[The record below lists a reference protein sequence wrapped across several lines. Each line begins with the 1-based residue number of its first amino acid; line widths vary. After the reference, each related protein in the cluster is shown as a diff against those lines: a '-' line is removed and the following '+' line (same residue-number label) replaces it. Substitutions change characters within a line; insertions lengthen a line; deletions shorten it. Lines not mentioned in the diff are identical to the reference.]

1 MISSPEPDTY
11 GPYARASLLADY
23 VELLA
28 LKGQPVR
35 RTTVADFLADSGAGW
50 DLELIQPAENDD
62 PDGQMDGLAE
72 RIAVADERASIVF
85 RQLDERRHVLTD
97 HYPFEIADDEISL
110 GPDVDHES
118 NAYVAVLALTIAHA
132 FQVEAPSRPEILFEE
147 TVTDVLRERGL
158 SSVGFA
164 AVRRECGS
172 FEAALATAC
181 REIGLRAA
189 PDAAPRR
196 KQAHDEGVDVLCHL
210 GWEQDLRRWEQD
222 LRPGSWG
229 FIGQVTVARSDRWDQ
244 KIKEPSPAPWA
255 KRIGTRIRPLPFLA
269 VPHHVELPM
278 MERLTEEGQ
287 AVVLDRLRLVRF
299 KEEIKAGELEIV
311 RAVVGEEVE
320 PLMG

>member
-35 RTTVADFLADSGAGW
+35 RATVADFLANSGAGW
-50 DLELIQPAENDD
+50 DLELIQPAGNDH

-72 RIAVADERASIVF
+72 RNAVADERASIVF
-85 RQLDERRHVLTD
+85 CQLDERRHVLAG
-97 HYPFEIADDEISL
+97 HYPFEIAGDQVSF
-110 GPDVDHES
+110 GPGVNCES

-132 FQVEAPSRPEILFEE
+132 FQVSTPSRPEVLFEA
-147 TVTDVLRERGL
+147 TVTSVLRERGL

-164 AVRRECGS
+164 ALRRECGS

-181 REIGLRAA
+181 REIGLRAV
-189 PDAAPRR
+189 PNAAPRR
-196 KQAHDEGVDVLCHL
+196 KRAHDEGVDVLCHL
-210 GWEQDLRRWEQD
+210 GWEQDP
-222 LRPGSWG
+222 RPGSWG
-229 FIGQVTVARSDRWDQ
+229 FIGQVTVARSDSWDR

-255 KRIGTRIRPLPFLA
+255 RRMGTWIRPLPFLA
-269 VPHHVELPM
+269 VPHHVEVPM
-278 MERLTEEGQ
+278 MEWLTEEGQ

-299 KEEIKAGELEIV
+299 KEEIKADELEIV

>member
-35 RTTVADFLADSGAGW
+35 RATVADFLADSGAGW
-50 DLELIQPAENDD
+50 DLELIRPAENGN

-72 RIAVADERASIVF
+72 RNAVADERASVVF
-85 RQLDERRHVLTD
+85 CQLDERRHVLAG
-97 HYPFEIADDEISL
+97 HYPFEIAGDQVSF
-110 GPDVDHES
+110 GPGVNCES

-132 FQVEAPSRPEILFEE
+132 FQVVSPSRPEVLFEA
-147 TVTDVLRERGL
+147 TVTSVLQERGL
-158 SSVGFA
+158 SSIGFA
-164 AVRRECGS
+164 ALRRECGS
-172 FEAALATAC
+172 FEAALTTAC

-196 KQAHDEGVDVLCHL
+196 KRAHDEGVDVLCHL
-210 GWEQDLRRWEQD
+210 GWEQDP
-222 LRPGSWG
+222 RPGSWG
-229 FIGQVTVARSDRWDQ
+229 FIGQVTVARSDSWDR

-255 KRIGTRIRPLPFLA
+255 RRMGTWIRPLPFLA
-269 VPHHVELPM
+269 VPHHVERPM
-278 MERLTEEGQ
+278 MEWLTEEGQ

-299 KEEIKAGELEIV
+299 KEEIKADELEIV

>member
-35 RTTVADFLADSGAGW
+35 RATVADFLADSGAGW

-85 RQLDERRHVLTD
+85 HQLDERHHVLTD

-132 FQVEAPSRPEILFEE
+132 FQVATPSRPEVLFEE

-164 AVRRECGS
+164 ALRRECGS

-181 REIGLRAA
+181 REIGLRAV
-189 PDAAPRR
+189 PNAAPRR
-196 KQAHDEGVDVLCHL
+196 KLAHDEGVDVLCHL
-210 GWEQDLRRWEQD
+210 GWEQD

-229 FIGQVTVARSDRWDQ
+229 FIGQVTVARSDSWGQ

-255 KRIGTRIRPLPFLA
+255 KRIGTRIQPLPFLA
-269 VPHHVELPM
+269 VPHHVELPT
-278 MERLTEEGQ
+278 MEWLTEVGQ

-299 KEEIKAGELEIV
+299 KEKIKADELEIV
-311 RAVVGEEVE
+311 RAVVGEKVE

>member
-35 RTTVADFLADSGAGW
+35 RATVADFLADSEAGW

-85 RQLDERRHVLTD
+85 RQLDERHHVLMD

-132 FQVEAPSRPEILFEE
+132 FQVATPSLPEVLFEE

-164 AVRRECGS
+164 ALRRECGS

-181 REIGLRAA
+181 REIGLRAV
-189 PDAAPRR
+189 PNAAPRR
-196 KQAHDEGVDVLCHL
+196 KLAHDERVDVLCHL
-210 GWEQDLRRWEQD
+210 GWEQDLR
-222 LRPGSWG
+222 PGSWG
-229 FIGQVTVARSDRWDQ
+229 FVGQVTVARSDSWDQ

-255 KRIGTRIRPLPFLA
+255 KRIGTRIQPLPFLA

-278 MERLTEEGQ
+278 MEWLTEVGQ

-299 KEEIKAGELEIV
+299 KEEIKADELEIV